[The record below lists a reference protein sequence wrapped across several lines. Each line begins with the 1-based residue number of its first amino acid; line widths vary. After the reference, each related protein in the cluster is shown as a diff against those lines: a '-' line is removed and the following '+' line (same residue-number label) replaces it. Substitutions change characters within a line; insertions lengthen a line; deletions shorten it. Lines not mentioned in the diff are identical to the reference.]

1 MSAKKQMM
9 STMMIIAS
17 LASRAMKSI
26 MIVSDSTTPRHTRSP
41 YYIAYN

>member
-17 LASRAMKSI
+17 LASNAMKSI
-26 MIVSDSTTPRHTRSP
+26 MIVSDRTTPRHTLRP
-41 YYIAYN
+41 YSMAYN